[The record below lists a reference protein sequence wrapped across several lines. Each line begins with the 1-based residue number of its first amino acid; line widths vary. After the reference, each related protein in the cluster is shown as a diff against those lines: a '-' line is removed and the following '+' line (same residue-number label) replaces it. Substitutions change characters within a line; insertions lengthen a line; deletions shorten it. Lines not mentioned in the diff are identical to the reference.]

1 MFEMKENVGATTFSS
16 ECIQLLLTRTV
27 GWEISQVIA
36 LDLEYLP
43 TSKIEIT
50 SRYNLNRCYLIE
62 FPFLFKPRVGA
73 ELEINIDV
81 H

>member
-1 MFEMKENVGATTFSS
+1 MKENVGATTFSS

-27 GWEISQVIA
+27 GWEISQVTA

-43 TSKIEIT
+43 TNKIEIT
-50 SRYNLNRCYLIE
+50 SRYNLNHCYLIE
-62 FPFLFKPRVGA
+62 FLFSFKPRVGA